1 MSGRH
6 LTGHLAEAATSL
18 AFKDDLTGLF
28 NRRLLSHLFEHW
40 WSELASEHQRMALLI
55 LDLDHFKEVN
65 DSYGHL
71 AGDVVLRRVAEILRQ
86 TFRGNDILIRF
97 GGDEF
102 VVLLPGAG
110 REEAGVLAE
119 RARHALVTS
128 SFTAPSAGTVI
139 EVPVSFSLGVATFPD
154 DGELG
159 EVILGL
165 ADERL
170 YLDKRVRQP
179 EARGRSGTL
188 RRAALLAGLG
198 VAAVAAVVGLVMGLL
213 PAPRPTVTVE
223 GRAPLQSSSQWSR
236 ELALLVEIERLRFEL
251 DARVR
256 RAEVRPQPEADRQ
269 DIEGL
274 RTRLLQLE
282 GQLDTG
288 QGALALPTPDPAPP
302 PAASPLPSGTS
313 ESASAA
319 PTPSL
324 TEPLTHPTPTFTT
337 EVAPQLLRFERP
349 SYPEVAR
356 RFGREAVVDLRVRVD
371 ATGKVV
377 AVTAIGTPIG
387 LGFDEA
393 ARLAAFRANYAP
405 GTRNGDPVSMDTTL
419 TVQFRLGDTR

>member
-1 MSGRH
+1 MRAPRGAREVAARRSGRSSGGIEVSGRR
-6 LTGHLAEAATSL
+6 LTGHLAEAATNL

-55 LDLDHFKEVN
+55 LDLDRFKEVN

-86 TFRGNDILIRF
+86 TFRGDDILIRF

-128 SFTAPSAGTVI
+128 SFTAPSADTVI
-139 EVPVSFSLGVATFPD
+139 EVPVSFSLGVASFPD

-159 EVILGL
+159 EAILGR

-170 YLDKRVRQP
+170 YLDKRFRHP
-179 EARGRSGTL
+179 EVEGPSGTL
-188 RRAALLAGLG
+188 KRAALLAGSRRCSAG
-198 VAAVAAVVGLVMGLL
+198 AVVGLVMELL
-213 PAPRPTVTVE
+213 PATRPTVTVE

-256 RAEVRPQPEADRQ
+256 RAEVRPQPEADRE

-288 QGALALPTPDPAPP
+288 QEASRPSHSRPHSSARGLAPPLRHLREHARRADVSPPAELPTQ
-302 PAASPLPSGTS
+302 
-313 ESASAA
+313 
-319 PTPSL
+319 
-324 TEPLTHPTPTFTT
+324 PTPTFTT
-337 EVAPQLLRFERP
+337 EVSPTAPA
-349 SYPEVAR
+349 S
-356 RFGREAVVDLRVRVD
+356 
-371 ATGKVV
+371 
-377 AVTAIGTPIG
+377 
-387 LGFDEA
+387 
-393 ARLAAFRANYAP
+393 
-405 GTRNGDPVSMDTTL
+405 
-419 TVQFRLGDTR
+419 

>member
-1 MSGRH
+1 VSGRH
-6 LTGHLAEAATSL
+6 LTGHLAEVAADL
-18 AFKDDLTGLF
+18 VFKDDLTGLF

-40 WSELASEHQRMALLI
+40 WEELAGEHQRMALLI
-55 LDLDHFKEVN
+55 LDLDRFKEVN

-71 AGDVVLRRVAEILRQ
+71 AGDVVLRRVAEILRH
-86 TFRGNDILIRF
+86 TFRGDDILIRF

-119 RARHALVTS
+119 RARHALATS
-128 SFTAPSAGTVI
+128 SFTVPSAGTQI
-139 EVPVSFSLGVATFPD
+139 QVPVSFSLGVASFPD
-154 DGELG
+154 DGTQGEAVLG
-159 EVILGL
+159 R

-170 YLDKRVRQP
+170 YLDKRLRHP
-179 EARGRSGTL
+179 EARPRRWTLGR
-188 RRAALLAGLG
+188 AVLLAGLA
-198 VAAVAAVVGLVMGLL
+198 VAAAGAVVGLLMVLR
-213 PAPRPTVTVE
+213 PALRPTVTVE
-223 GRAPLQSSSQWSR
+223 GRAPIQSSSQWSR

-256 RAEVRPQPEADRQ
+256 RAEVRPQPDADRE

-282 GQLDTG
+282 GQLDRG
-288 QGALALPTPDPAPP
+288 QEPLAPPTPGPAPGLAASPPTSGPSEEASAAPAPP
-302 PAASPLPSGTS
+302 PAELPSH
-313 ESASAA
+313 
-319 PTPSL
+319 PTPSV
-324 TEPLTHPTPTFTT
+324 TT
-337 EVAPQLLRFERP
+337 ELAPQLLRCDRP

-377 AVTAIGTPIG
+377 SVATVGTPIG

-393 ARLAAFRANYAP
+393 ARLAAFRAIYAP
-405 GTRNGDPVSMDTTL
+405 GTRNGVPVPMDTTL